1 MGLSKKKKDNKNFN
15 QIFKKNQIQSSSKL
29 KLSESKLEHVLTH
42 FYKIKIPSVR
52 EIKKK
57 KKLKLR
63 SKKTK
68 GNLKTKLNLLIKNK
82 SKNINR
88 KKSMK
93 KVLVKKKINDLIF
106 FKDKRGLNDIVKRF
120 LPKLNKKLVLKFKLK
135 RLKDGE
141 ALDYNIL
148 RKKKNLSLKKVIGIY
163 KKLNFLSL
171 KKVI

>member
-1 MGLSKKKKDNKNFN
+1 MGMLVSLLKKKKKKKTNFGKKK
-15 QIFKKNQIQSSSKL
+15 IKKILIKFLKKNQIQSSSKL

-42 FYKIKIPSVR
+42 FYKIKIPSAR

-57 KKLKLR
+57 TSRFNKKKLRLR
-63 SKKTK
+63 PKKTK

-106 FKDKRGLNDIVKRF
+106 LKDKRGLNDVVKRF
-120 LPKLNKKLVLKFKLK
+120 LPKLNKKLDLKFKLK

-148 RKKKNLSLKKVIGIY
+148 RK
-163 KKLNFLSL
+163 
-171 KKVI
+171 

>member
-57 KKLKLR
+57 TKYKKKI
-63 SKKTK
+63 KVKIK
-68 GNLKTKLNLLIKNK
+68 KNK
-82 SKNINR
+82 RKFKNKNR

-148 RKKKNLSLKKVIGIY
+148 RKKKKSKFKKSNRNIQ
-163 KKLNFLSL
+163 KN
-171 KKVI
+171 

>member
-1 MGLSKKKKDNKNFN
+1 MG
-15 QIFKKNQIQSSSKL
+15 
-29 KLSESKLEHVLTH
+29 KLEHVLTH

-52 EIKKK
+52 EIKKKTKYK

-82 SKNINR
+82 SININ
-88 KKSMK
+88 KAMK

-141 ALDYNIL
+141 ALDYNI
-148 RKKKNLSLKKVIGIY
+148 
-163 KKLNFLSL
+163 
-171 KKVI
+171 

>member
-1 MGLSKKKKDNKNFN
+1 MGMGQKKKDNKNFN

-52 EIKKK
+52 EIK
-57 KKLKLR
+57 
-63 SKKTK
+63 KKTK

-120 LPKLNKKLVLKFKLK
+120 LPKLN
-135 RLKDGE
+135 
-141 ALDYNIL
+141 
-148 RKKKNLSLKKVIGIY
+148 
-163 KKLNFLSL
+163 
-171 KKVI
+171 

>member
-1 MGLSKKKKDNKNFN
+1 LIVKQKKKDNKNFN

-57 KKLKLR
+57 TKYKKKLKLR

-93 KVLVKKKINDLIF
+93 KVLVKKKLMI
-106 FKDKRGLNDIVKRF
+106 
-120 LPKLNKKLVLKFKLK
+120 
-135 RLKDGE
+135 
-141 ALDYNIL
+141 
-148 RKKKNLSLKKVIGIY
+148 
-163 KKLNFLSL
+163 
-171 KKVI
+171 